1 MTAVP
6 AAATAETAPLG
17 GLLGD
22 GGGLVGTNAQCDDG
36 LLGIALGGS
45 PVCVLPSVEGGPGA
59 NPCPDGVA
67 SIALAGQG
75 VACVAP
81 GQQLTGGEPCPPS
94 LASRPAPPR

>member
-1 MTAVP
+1 MRRIVLTAAMTVVAMTAVP

-45 PVCVLPSVEGGPGA
+45 TVCVLPSVEGGPAQSASCSKHGA
-59 NPCPDGVA
+59 
-67 SIALAGQG
+67 SALRIPRTKRLGAG
-75 VACVAP
+75 
-81 GQQLTGGEPCPPS
+81 GG
-94 LASRPAPPR
+94 